1 MLNRVM
7 SQYACMMKPSKV
19 GCSLRRIT
27 EEVDCC
33 VGTFNRGC
41 FDWMR
46 SSGSGRQSE
55 VPASLAF
62 FCCAADEILEIQM
75 AVAPRDVHC
84 QKRNGI
90 AEWVLNQKPKK
101 MRRSASNG

>member
-1 MLNRVM
+1 M

-19 GCSLRRIT
+19 GCSLERIT

-33 VGTFNRGC
+33 VDTFNRGC

-62 FCCAADEILEIQM
+62 FCCAADEISEIQM

-84 QKRNGI
+84 QTRNGI